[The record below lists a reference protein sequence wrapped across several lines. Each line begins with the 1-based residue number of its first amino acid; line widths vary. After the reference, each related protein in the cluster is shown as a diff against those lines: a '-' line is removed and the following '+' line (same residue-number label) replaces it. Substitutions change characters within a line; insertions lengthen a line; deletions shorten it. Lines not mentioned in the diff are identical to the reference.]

1 MKIKILLNNLNYKR
15 NLIYNFRN
23 NHLLEDENQIL
34 RNNLEKIN

>member
-1 MKIKILLNNLNYKR
+1 MKIKILFNNSNYKR
-15 NLIYNFRN
+15 NLINNFRN